1 MKKLLLAGAA
11 LLATANTAAARDIT
25 IAQSSDLRSNNPG
38 VNRDGNTDSIILHIV
53 EGLVGYNN
61 VGEVKPLLAKSFE
74 MSADGLTYTFKLRT
88 DVKFHNGKPMTADDV
103 VWNWTRYLKPET
115 KWTCLK
121 DFAEGGAAPV
131 AGVKATDAAT
141 VEITLAKPSAV
152 FLGLMSR
159 PECGFTGM
167 ISPDSV
173 AADGSFAQPI
183 GTGPFMW
190 GEWKKGEYI
199 HLEKFADYVSPENEG
214 KPDGM
219 VGSKRPLADG
229 VKFMV
234 IPDASTVKA
243 GLESGVLDTAE
254 ISPDL
259 IPEFQATDPM
269 QLIVARNNGKN
280 LFYIQTRDKVLS
292 NPGVRRAM
300 AMALDLDQLVAAA
313 SNGTGEANGSMVSQD
328 SIYFSETQKKRLPYD
343 IEAAKKELADAGYNG
358 EPISIIANKRGNV
371 PSFPAAVMAQAMMQQ
386 AGLNVQIEV
395 LDYATQVD
403 RRRSGN
409 YQVISQSVAPRLDPA
424 LMYSFYVGDKDEN
437 ASLMW
442 DDPKAIELM
451 NAAYAEADQVK
462 RQKIF
467 DEFHELMLKEMPGI
481 FLYDMVD
488 VWGATKKLKGQP
500 VWQSNARLWEVSVT
514 D

>member
-11 LLATANTAAARDIT
+11 LLAMANTAAARDIT

-199 HLEKFADYVSPENEG
+199 
-214 KPDGM
+214 
-219 VGSKRPLADG
+219 
-229 VKFMV
+229 
-234 IPDASTVKA
+234 
-243 GLESGVLDTAE
+243 
-254 ISPDL
+254 
-259 IPEFQATDPM
+259 
-269 QLIVARNNGKN
+269 
-280 LFYIQTRDKVLS
+280 
-292 NPGVRRAM
+292 
-300 AMALDLDQLVAAA
+300 LV
-313 SNGTGEANGSMVSQD
+313 
-328 SIYFSETQKKRLPYD
+328 
-343 IEAAKKELADAGYNG
+343 
-358 EPISIIANKRGNV
+358 
-371 PSFPAAVMAQAMMQQ
+371 
-386 AGLNVQIEV
+386 
-395 LDYATQVD
+395 
-403 RRRSGN
+403 
-409 YQVISQSVAPRLDPA
+409 
-424 LMYSFYVGDKDEN
+424 
-437 ASLMW
+437 
-442 DDPKAIELM
+442 
-451 NAAYAEADQVK
+451 
-462 RQKIF
+462 
-467 DEFHELMLKEMPGI
+467 
-481 FLYDMVD
+481 
-488 VWGATKKLKGQP
+488 
-500 VWQSNARLWEVSVT
+500 
-514 D
+514 